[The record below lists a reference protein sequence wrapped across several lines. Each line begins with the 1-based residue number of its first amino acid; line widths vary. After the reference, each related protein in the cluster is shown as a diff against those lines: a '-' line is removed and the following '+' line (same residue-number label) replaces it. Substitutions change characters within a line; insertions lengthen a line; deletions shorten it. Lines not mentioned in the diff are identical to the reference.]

1 MNTSLSTKSDK
12 IQNLLSE
19 YLLLDQRSVGTKI
32 QVPEMPVSVSN
43 VEEAEAIQANINNA
57 VKHNDGVIENIIAKR
72 HRKKDIE
79 HQIRGLSPMNVWVP
93 YTVDDKTIYIGF
105 ETSDWPMDIPRMM
118 LKYEGEELRKLKHRH
133 ISG

>member
-1 MNTSLSTKSDK
+1 MNTPLLTKSDK
-12 IQNLLSE
+12 IHNLLSE

-32 QVPEMPVSVSN
+32 PVPEMTVSVSN

-57 VKHNDGVIENIIAKR
+57 VKHNEGIVAQISANGYRKNQIEY
-72 HRKKDIE
+72 
-79 HQIRGLSPMNVWVP
+79 QIRELSPMNVWVP
-93 YTVDDKTIYIGF
+93 YTVGDKTIYIGF

-133 ISG
+133 IKG